1 MSRLGGHMYMRSG
14 ICAMILAGA
23 ASACSAQRAIMPA
36 DPLTAEEHVRLGFI
50 YETQHLNDL
59 ADQEFQA
66 TLRQRPR
73 STTALVGLGNLAFER
88 GAFGEAQDYYNR
100 ALAIE
105 PDHPGANNNLAMIY
119 LTLGSRVAEAERLAL
134 TALNRAGPLR
144 PYVLDTLA
152 GIYRRQGRERDAQD
166 ALKEAEALMPGDST
180 VLRNQIDSR
189 EPNST
194 VRSQEGADAVQPR

>member
-1 MSRLGGHMYMRSG
+1 MMSG

-36 DPLTAEEHVRLGFI
+36 DPLTAEEHVRLGSI
-50 YETQHLNDL
+50 YEAQHLNDL
-59 ADQEFQA
+59 ADQEFQTA
-66 TLRQRPR
+66 LGQRPR
-73 STTALVGLGNLAFER
+73 STTALVGLGNLAFKR
-88 GAFGEAQDYYNR
+88 GAFGDAQDYYNR

-105 PDHPGANNNLAMIY
+105 PDHPGANNNLAMVY
-119 LTLGSRVAEAERLAL
+119 LTLGNRVAEAERLAL
-134 TALNRAGPLR
+134 TALDRAGPLR

-180 VLRNQIDSR
+180 VLRNQINSR

-194 VRSQEGADAVQPR
+194 PRSQGGADAVQPR